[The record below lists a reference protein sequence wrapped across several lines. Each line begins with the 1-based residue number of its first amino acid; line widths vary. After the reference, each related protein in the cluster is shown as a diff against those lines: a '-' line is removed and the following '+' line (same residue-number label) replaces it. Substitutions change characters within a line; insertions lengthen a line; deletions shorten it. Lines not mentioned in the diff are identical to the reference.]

1 MVTFSSAMNVEDST
15 SVPDK
20 IRSLWPPEHPAGAL
34 STDTAS
40 RSVGLG
46 KVGQRN
52 FSSTGGRA
60 PGAFF
65 YQTMKF
71 YTRVPK
77 EVAVG
82 LRLAFHC
89 CRMSNQRA
97 ADLSFRSLDLP
108 TWPGRQKNYSG
119 LAKVHSQQVMQ
130 DINIFCK
137 FSKCAAMIP
146 ANGPA
151 HNGWDSRGY
160 SEQSPLD
167 FL

>member
-1 MVTFSSAMNVEDST
+1 
-15 SVPDK
+15 
-20 IRSLWPPEHPAGAL
+20 
-34 STDTAS
+34 
-40 RSVGLG
+40 
-46 KVGQRN
+46 
-52 FSSTGGRA
+52 
-60 PGAFF
+60 
-65 YQTMKF
+65 MKF

-108 TWPGRQKNYSG
+108 AWPGRQKNYSG

-130 DINIFCK
+130 D
-137 FSKCAAMIP
+137 KCAAMIP

-151 HNGWDSRGY
+151 HNGLDSRGY
-160 SEQSPLD
+160 SELSPLD